1 MIKYL
6 LVLNVEI
13 ECYIIL
19 NGNEDKLGIDYHEI
33 CICDECV
40 AELWSE
46 PQYDD
51 TVKLVETPEE

>member
-1 MIKYL
+1 M
-6 LVLNVEI
+6 EI
-13 ECYIIL
+13 ECYVIL

-40 AELWSE
+40 AVLWSE

>member
-1 MIKYL
+1 M
-6 LVLNVEI
+6 EI
-13 ECYIIL
+13 ECYVIL

-33 CICDECV
+33 YICDECV